1 MLGVC
6 FLPQEANGH
15 LNNRNNEE
23 GRREAS
29 LVRCCTVVPC
39 RTRGVVRAKRS
50 SLRSSGERR
59 LAIQNEHVILVTAA
73 SGKRVVLFLEPH
85 KLGFQVANTLLET
98 AHLGDHARICTAD
111 VAE

>member
-1 MLGVC
+1 VSCGL
-6 FLPQEANGH
+6 
-15 LNNRNNEE
+15 
-23 GRREAS
+23 
-29 LVRCCTVVPC
+29 
-39 RTRGVVRAKRS
+39 KRS
-50 SLRSSGERR
+50 YLRSSGERR

-85 KLGFQVANTLLET
+85 KLGFQVANALLET